1 MRPSEAQ
8 MSLALPE
15 LTSASTP
22 LHGAFPERAK
32 RYPRL
37 RYMGSKNKLLPWIWE
52 TLAELDFDSALDL
65 FSGTASVG
73 YLFKTMGKRVV
84 TNDFLKFAHDL
95 ATATIANDRATLSDA
110 QVADLGRP
118 HRGRKT
124 FIEKTFAEIFFTKDD
139 LRFLDVVWSNLGE
152 LAEPHERAVAMA
164 SLTRA
169 CLKRQPRGVFTVTGM
184 NYDDGRRDLRLSLA
198 DHFAESVAVFND
210 LVFDNGHE
218 HAAFRGDAFSV
229 PTVGV
234 DLVYM
239 DPPYVPRADD
249 NCYIKRYHFLEGL
262 ASYWTDA
269 GTDIVETSRVK
280 KIPKRFT
287 PFSYRATANDA
298 FERIFRRFADSTIV
312 LSYSSNGYPDLE
324 TLVALMRRSKRHV
337 DVVRR
342 EHRYHFGTHK
352 GVAQERKLVDE
363 YLIIGRE

>member
-8 MSLALPE
+8 MSLVLSEPTTAAHPFPR
-15 LTSASTP
+15 T
-22 LHGAFPERAK
+22 FPERAK

-52 TLAELDFDSALDL
+52 SLADLEFDSALDL

-73 YLFKTMGKRVV
+73 YLFKAMGKKVV

-95 ATATIANDRATLSDA
+95 ATATVANNGAMLSDA
-110 QVADLGRP
+110 QVARLCRP
-118 HRGRKT
+118 RRGRRA
-124 FIEKTFAEIFFTKDD
+124 FIEKTFEDIFFTKDD
-139 LRFLDVVWSNLGE
+139 LRFLDIVWANLDE
-152 LAEPHERAVAMA
+152 LRDARLRAVALA

-169 CLKRQPRGVFTVTGM
+169 CLKRQPRGVFTVTGV
-184 NYDDGRRDLRLSLA
+184 NYDDGRRDLRLPLSE
-198 DHFAESVAVFND
+198 HFAESVAVFNA
-210 LVFDNGHE
+210 LVFDNGQE
-218 HAAFRGDAFSV
+218 NVAVRGDAFSV
-229 PTVGV
+229 PPLDI

-262 ASYWTDA
+262 ASYWTDS
-269 GTDIVETSRVK
+269 GTEIVESSRVK

-287 PFSYRATANDA
+287 PFSYRATASEA
-298 FERIFRRFADSTIV
+298 FDRIFRKFADSTIV

-352 GVAQERKLVDE
+352 GVAKERKLVDE
-363 YLIIGRE
+363 YLIIGRG